1 MDERHKSVAK
11 NKTADGLEY
20 RIMYFDADRYEKK
33 KRGITKLCIQRKLWI
48 ISSIQEM

>member
-1 MDERHKSVAK
+1 MCIRDR

-33 KRGITKLCIQRKLWI
+33 REELQNYVYRESYGSFPASKKCRRD
-48 ISSIQEM
+48 